1 MPRLDPVPL
10 RILASRVIANAH
22 PDFLRALARASGGN
36 AGTPAECRGMSLA
49 MFTADCDD
57 VGYIALDEATKQAD
71 VQVVLARSFYAGASN
86 ASMPWAGEFIGI
98 LAGPNPSAVASGL
111 AAAVA
116 CYEREVSFQYA
127 DDGDSVIFLA
137 HTIASAGSYLSAQ
150 AGVAVGSSLA
160 YLIAPPLEAVYG
172 IDAALKAA
180 DVSITQFYAPPT
192 PTNFAGALY
201 AGALAD
207 CRAACSAFARVVQD
221 VAATPRENI

>member
-10 RILASRVIANAH
+10 RILASRIIANAH
-22 PDFLRALARASGGN
+22 PDFLHALTRTSGGN
-36 AGTPAECRGMSLA
+36 AHRAAECTGMSLA

-57 VGYIALDEATKQAD
+57 VAYIALDEATKHAD
-71 VQVVLARSFYAGASN
+71 VQVVFASSFYAGAGN

-98 LAGPNPSAVASGL
+98 LAGPTPSDVSSGL

-150 AGVAVGSSLA
+150 AGVALGASLA
-160 YLIAPPLEAVYG
+160 YLIAPPLEATYG
-172 IDAALKAA
+172 IDAALKVA
-180 DVSITQFYAPPT
+180 DVSMTQFYAPPT
-192 PTNFAGALY
+192 PTNFAGALLV
-201 AGALAD
+201 GGLAD
-207 CRAACSAFARVVQD
+207 CRAACAAFARAVQD
-221 VAATPRENI
+221 VAAVPRENI